1 MARQPTLYELSGNG
15 ILVNYS
21 TSSPAGQPQFFYQD
35 AFQSKQF
42 SGQDIQTVDSVLG
55 KLVTVFL
62 FRTVDTGST
71 TFTVLVPNVN
81 LSPLNFSNITT
92 EGITTLHKFSIVRP
106 PLGQTE
112 IYTFHQLTGTASFVE
127 F

>member
-15 ILVNYS
+15 IVVSYS
-21 TSSPAGQPQFFYQD
+21 TSSLAGQPQFFYQD
-35 AFQSKQF
+35 AFQLKQF
-42 SGQDIQTVDSVLG
+42 SGKEIQTVDSVLG

-62 FRTVDTGST
+62 VRTVDTGST
-71 TFTVLVPNVN
+71 TFTLLVPTVN
-81 LSPLNFSNITT
+81 LPPANISNITT
-92 EGITTLHKFSIVRP
+92 EGVTTVHKFSIVKP

-112 IYTFHQLTGTASFVE
+112 TYTFHRLTGTASFVE